1 MFLSDLSYSLT
12 MNNTNN
18 TNATLT
24 LNGREVDPKSINIEC
39 VDGRDYPDFANAF
52 ISEAQWMNDGTALD
66 DEELEQLTEE
76 NGGLVNEKI
85 HEQMF

>member
-1 MFLSDLSYSLT
+1 

-24 LNGREVDPKSINIEC
+24 LNGREVDLKSINIEG
-39 VDGRDYPDFANAF
+39 VNHSDYPDFADAF
-52 ISEAQWMNDGTALD
+52 IAEAQWMNDGTALN

-76 NGGLVNEKI
+76 NSCLVNELA

>member
-1 MFLSDLSYSLT
+1 

-18 TNATLT
+18 TNSTKATLT
-24 LNGREVDPKSINIEC
+24 LNGREVDPKSINIEG
-39 VDGRDYPDFANAF
+39 VDRSDYPDFADAF

-76 NGGLVNEKI
+76 NGGLVNERA

>member
-1 MFLSDLSYSLT
+1 

-24 LNGREVDPKSINIEC
+24 LNGREVDLKSINIEG
-39 VDGRDYPDFANAF
+39 VNRSDYPDFADAF
-52 ISEAQWMNDGTALD
+52 IGEAQWMNDGTALD

-76 NGGLVNEKI
+76 NACLVNELA
-85 HEQMF
+85 HERMF